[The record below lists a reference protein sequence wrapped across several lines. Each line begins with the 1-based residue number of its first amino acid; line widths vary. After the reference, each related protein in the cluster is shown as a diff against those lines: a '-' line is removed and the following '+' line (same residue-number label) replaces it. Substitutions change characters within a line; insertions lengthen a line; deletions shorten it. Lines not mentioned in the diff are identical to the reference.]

1 MPEGV
6 GPSRGAEASSAH
18 SSAAPP
24 TAARPEVRLGVEYDA
39 DEQQPMPEDLVSRLS
54 RVEDHEGSGGGG
66 GAGGARVAIPFSPFG
81 RGYRGIRR
89 ALLRPPHHPGVMR
102 AYVKRAKTMTTPRY
116 DLYLELGGYRLYC
129 MSASKVALGHG
140 LGLGVANPNPSEPQ
154 PSPNPT
160 LTPPS

>member
-6 GPSRGAEASSAH
+6 GPSRGAEAGSAH
-18 SSAAPP
+18 ASAAPP

-54 RVEDHEGSGGGG
+54 RVEDHEGGGGGG
-66 GAGGARVAIPFSPFG
+66 GAAGARVAIPFSPFG

-140 LGLGVANPNPSEPQ
+140 LGLGVANPNPH
-154 PSPNPT
+154 PNPNQALT
-160 LTPPS
+160 LP

>member
-6 GPSRGAEASSAH
+6 GPSRGAEAGSAH
-18 SSAAPP
+18 ASAAPP

-54 RVEDHEGSGGGG
+54 RVEDHEGGGGG
-66 GAGGARVAIPFSPFG
+66 GAAGARVAIPFSPFG

-129 MSASKVALGHG
+129 MSASKVRGRVRV
-140 LGLGVANPNPSEPQ
+140 GVGGRGSDP
-154 PSPNPT
+154 
-160 LTPPS
+160 